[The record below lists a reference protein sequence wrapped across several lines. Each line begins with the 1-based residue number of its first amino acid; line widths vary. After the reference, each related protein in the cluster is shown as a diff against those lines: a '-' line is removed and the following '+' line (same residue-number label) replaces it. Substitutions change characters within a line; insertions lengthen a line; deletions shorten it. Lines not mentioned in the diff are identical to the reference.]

1 VEEIPVQITPIDN
14 ALTESTLAT
23 VQKLDVAINQHD
35 LTSVVDL
42 MSEDTV
48 WENTYPSPDG
58 ERYEGRAAVQA
69 AFEKFFHDSPRA
81 TFEVEEIFAAG
92 ERAVVR
98 WRYRWVDPNG
108 VPGHVRGVDL
118 VRVRAG
124 KVVES
129 LSYVK
134 G

>member
-1 VEEIPVQITPIDN
+1 DD
-14 ALTESTLAT
+14 ALTEFTLAT
-23 VQKLDVAINQHD
+23 LRKLDVAINQHD
-35 LTSVVDL
+35 LTCVMDL

-48 WENTYPSPDG
+48 WENTYPPPDG
-58 ERYEGRAAVQA
+58 ERYEGHAAVRA
-69 AFEKFFHDSPRA
+69 AFEKFFHDSPQA
-81 TFEVEEIFAAG
+81 TFDVEETFAAG

-98 WRYRWVDPNG
+98 WLYRWVDPNG
-108 VPGHVRGVDL
+108 IPGHVRGVDL

-124 KVVES
+124 KVAEC